1 MPNLKLSERQADET
15 ETPERENLERLGDED
30 VASPEPPRNDDITEH
45 MSDEESEEESSTP
58 EGENEFSSEEDSE
71 PQSFVS

>member
-15 ETPERENLERLGDED
+15 EAPERENLVRLGNEE

-45 MSDEESEEESSTP
+45 MSDAESEEESSTP
-58 EGENEFSSEEDSE
+58 EDKNEFSSEEDSK
-71 PQSFVS
+71 PQSYVS

>member
-15 ETPERENLERLGDED
+15 EAPERENLVRLGNEE

-58 EGENEFSSEEDSE
+58 
-71 PQSFVS
+71 